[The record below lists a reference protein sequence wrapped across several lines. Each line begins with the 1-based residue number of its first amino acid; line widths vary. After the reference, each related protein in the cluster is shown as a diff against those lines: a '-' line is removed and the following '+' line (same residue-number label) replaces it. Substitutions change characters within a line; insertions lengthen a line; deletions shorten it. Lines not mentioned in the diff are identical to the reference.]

1 MSGARLSSAIRL
13 IASVTAISAVMMI
26 FAACRP
32 DKTLIPDIPVPD
44 DTSVTESSATEPS
57 GKEKTGPEL
66 ITLNVALPYQE
77 STVRFL
83 ASMYY
88 AKKNK
93 LWDSSYNGMN
103 FDLTSLDAVNPDFI
117 INSTLIADEG
127 MTSTALRSMEDSGIK
142 PDLYLAADINDAIGS
157 GFAMPVNEF
166 MGNDKA
172 YDNDRIYAN
181 CAMQCIKDGNSY
193 GIPHT
198 MSAELIVGNSD
209 YIPSEGRPPIIYSC
223 DDLSEYLAKIKTE
236 YPGVIP
242 LMSAS
247 DLFPYIGSALNHGMR
262 TSYMLNEEYK
272 STPSSANYIF
282 TDEKE
287 YISSL
292 YESGLSADRDSNGAS
307 PVYSRQCALWVSS
320 SASLK
325 TWEAYYPSKI
335 YTILL
340 PSYDAD
346 NQSPANVH
354 IYPLCLRAGSANGKL
369 ACDFASFISFDT
381 DALLLIQRLENR
393 SGFFP
398 VTRSSAV
405 WDEINNDATFG
416 QTSYILRQILD
427 NAEFVPADDCD
438 PVFRA
443 TKNYFKDF
451 GAKDD
456 YSLEELYGN

>member
-1 MSGARLSSAIRL
+1 MTRAGISSAIRL
-13 IASVTAISAVMMI
+13 IGAVTAVSVVMML

-32 DKTLIPDIPVPD
+32 DKSSIPDIPAPD
-44 DTSVTESSATEPS
+44 DSDIEETSASTSGSSAYE
-57 GKEKTGPEL
+57 PEL
-66 ITLNVALPYQE
+66 MTLNVALPYQE
-77 STVRFL
+77 STVRYL

-103 FDLTSLDAVNPDFI
+103 FDLESLSSVNPDFI
-117 INSTLIADEG
+117 INTTLTSDEG
-127 MTSTALRSMEDSGIK
+127 MTSSALKSMEESGIK
-142 PDLYLAADINDAIGS
+142 PDLFLAADINDAVRS
-157 GFAMPVNEF
+157 GLVMPVNEF
-166 MGNDKA
+166 TGSDNS
-172 YDNDRIYAN
+172 YDNDRIYSN
-181 CAMQCIKDGNSY
+181 CAMQCIKDGVSY

-198 MSAELIVGNSD
+198 MSAEIIVGNSD
-209 YIPSEGRPPIIYSC
+209 YIPASGRPPVVYSC
-223 DDLSEYLAKIKTE
+223 TDLEEYLTAIKTE

-247 DLFPYIGSALNHGMR
+247 DLFPYIGSTFNHGMR

-272 STPSSANYIF
+272 STPASAKYIF
-282 TDEKE
+282 NDEME
-287 YISSL
+287 FIGSL
-292 YESGLSADRDSNGAS
+292 YENGFSADRDQNGAS

-335 YTILL
+335 YTIFL

-354 IYPLCLRAGSANGKL
+354 VYPLCVRTGSENGKL
-369 ACDFASFISFDT
+369 ACDFASFISFDP
-381 DALLLIQRLENR
+381 DAQMLIQRLELR

-398 VTRSSAV
+398 VTRNSAL
-405 WDEINNDATFG
+405 WDSIDDDPSFG
-416 QTSYILRQILD
+416 QTAYILRQILD

-438 PVFRA
+438 PVFSA